1 MFSVPQTP
9 VSHSNTSGCTVKV
22 YARTRPLLENE
33 SHKGAKSIL
42 KVLKEEKQMAV
53 GDTSEKLFKFENVF
67 DERSSQEEVYK
78 MAVAPLVS
86 EVAEGHRATVLAY
99 GQTGSGK
106 TYTMGTDPCT
116 AKEDEGILQRA
127 MCELLGTEV
136 MDQNRPPGKQRRCLT
151 LSFLEVYNE
160 VIYDLLTPTRN
171 ALNMKAGYGGAVS
184 PVGMVEE
191 EITSVEEGLK
201 LLERGSHH
209 RSVASTALNQH
220 SSRSHALIY
229 ITVQNDDRSGCLIL
243 VDLAGAESVG
253 RAQTS
258 GQQFTEGI
266 HINRGLLTL
275 GKVLAALSNP
285 APVYVPYRE
294 SVLTRLLKESLSGDT
309 HTAMIA
315 CVNPANYNLHE
326 TLNTLRYAEQAQYIK
341 TKPQVLSTIK
351 RIGVKRRCEDVTAT
365 PGAWKRRTMMSDKKK
380 NHNTTVS
387 TPGHKPSRKIESK
400 FNSTFTAP
408 SLRLND
414 SVLNS
419 SLLPPSLGVP
429 IQQPIFEDDSLRC
442 SSPVSTV
449 ENPEMQ
455 PPNLSPYLE
464 RMTNKLEQ
472 SIMGHFESIE
482 DRVADRIISKLKS
495 SKRRKSSRK
504 STRKVSGGNSNSSDS
519 SDDSMSSVTM
529 ALLGGKTGK
538 KFFKKLLS
546 DVLMDAQN
554 QVTEAKELEKNK
566 VKEKMLK
573 PRQPLND
580 VSNIIKSD
588 MKTVENVTLSHLND
602 GLTTG
607 IFNMCD
613 QPLTSTTFNSKRHV
627 RKSTRLSTKR
637 SLHNAIFEKMSP
649 LCQESNY
656 SPLLSCSKLDET
668 TCQES
673 TIVVAMDN
681 YGASPELQSKLPSEN
696 LKASCFEETML
707 YQEVL
712 NLPSASAINSKDETF
727 VVKSSFISQS
737 PLQID
742 RVNKARAPVRRSTR
756 LSALKAT
763 QRNYEILTG
772 NSPAASLCGKKVTK
786 GSRPNATVLVT
797 GDASTT
803 LNSTTPALNRW
814 KLVMSPRLQADH
826 YKEILEL
833 LNTGTVRQLQA
844 LPTIGPKTAMV
855 LYNYRQMYGKF
866 NSVEDLEKIP
876 ALRKSFYIQ
885 FMKANLMNRLS
896 FDF

>member
-1 MFSVPQTP
+1 
-9 VSHSNTSGCTVKV
+9 
-22 YARTRPLLENE
+22 
-33 SHKGAKSIL
+33 
-42 KVLKEEKQMAV
+42 
-53 GDTSEKLFKFENVF
+53 
-67 DERSSQEEVYK
+67 

-127 MCELLGTEV
+127 MFELLGTEV
-136 MDQNRPPGKQRRCLT
+136 MDQNRPPGKRRHLT

-171 ALNMKAGYGGAVS
+171 HLDIKAGYGGAVT

-229 ITVQNDDRSGCLIL
+229 ITVQNCGRSGCLIL
-243 VDLAGAESVG
+243 VDLAGAESAG

-258 GQQFTEGI
+258 GQQFREGI
-266 HINRGLLTL
+266 HINKGLLTL
-275 GKVLAALSNP
+275 GKVLVALSNP

-294 SVLTRLLKESLSGDT
+294 SVLTRLLKESLGGES

-326 TLNTLRYAEQAQYIK
+326 TLNTLRYAEQAQNIK

-387 TPGHKPSRKIESK
+387 TPGHKPSKKIESK

-419 SLLPPSLGVP
+419 SLLAPSLGVP
-429 IQQPIFEDDSLRC
+429 IQQPIFEDDSLRH
-442 SSPVSTV
+442 SSPVSSV

-472 SIMGHFESIE
+472 SIMVHFESIE
-482 DRVADRIISKLKS
+482 DRVADRIISKLKA
-495 SKRRKSSRK
+495 SKKRKSSRK
-504 STRKVSGGNSNSSDS
+504 STRKISGGNSNSSDS

-546 DVLMDAQN
+546 DVLTDAQN
-554 QVTEAKELEKNK
+554 QVTEAKELEKSK
-566 VKEKMLK
+566 VIEKILK
-573 PRQPLND
+573 PRHPLND
-580 VSNIIKSD
+580 VSNVIKSD
-588 MKTVENVTLSHLND
+588 MKTVENVTFSQMSD

-607 IFNMCD
+607 IFNGCD

-649 LCQESNY
+649 LCQRSNY

-673 TIVVAMDN
+673 TILVMNN
-681 YGASPELQSKLPSEN
+681 YGASPELQSKQPSAN
-696 LKASCFEETML
+696 SKANCLEETML

-712 NLPSASAINSKDETF
+712 NLPATSAVHSKDETF
-727 VVKSSFISQS
+727 VLKSSFISQSPAVHSKDETFVLKSSFISQS

-742 RVNKARAPVRRSTR
+742 RVNKGRAPVRRSTR

-763 QRNYEILTG
+763 QRNFEILTG
-772 NSPAASLCGKKVTK
+772 TSPAASLCRKKVTK
-786 GSRPNATVLVT
+786 GPQPNATVLVA

-803 LNSTTPALNRW
+803 LSTPAVTRW
-814 KLVMSPRLQADH
+814 KLVMSPRLQEDY

-866 NSVEDLEKIP
+866 DSVEDLEKIP
-876 ALRKSFYIQ
+876 ALPKSFYMR

-896 FDF
+896 FGL